1 MALLA
6 LQRATPNLP
15 FQLITPGR
23 TLLKRGPL
31 LQVERSGTP
40 VEREFL
46 LFSDCMIWLAAAEV
60 LGQSWDWSWSGSGS
74 AGSGAGVTQSN
85 HNTPVGSKFSAE
97 RPPMTRTRSKSDA
110 DVSAQQIEA
119 QSLHSRDDSRSRDTG
134 GNSLPVTPQRSSKSV
149 LPSGSPPPVPNMAKR
164 RYSVDDKWTYKGRI
178 ELVDIQ
184 VIVGSALEDERR
196 FEILSPEG
204 SFVLY
209 ASQSSHMSKSSIG
222 LTCV

>member
-1 MALLA
+1 
-6 LQRATPNLP
+6 
-15 FQLITPGR
+15 
-23 TLLKRGPL
+23 
-31 LQVERSGTP
+31 
-40 VEREFL
+40 
-46 LFSDCMIWLAAAEV
+46 MIWLVAAEV

-74 AGSGAGVTQSN
+74 AGSGAGVTQSS
-85 HNTPVGSKFSAE
+85 HNTPVGSKFPAE

-110 DVSAQQIEA
+110 DVSTQQTGV
-119 QSLHSRDDSRSRDTG
+119 QSLRSREDSKSRDSG
-134 GNSLPVTPQRSSKSV
+134 GDSLPVTPQKSSRPKSV

-178 ELVDIQ
+178 ELVDTQ

-209 ASQSSHMSKSSIG
+209 ASKSSHMSKSSIG